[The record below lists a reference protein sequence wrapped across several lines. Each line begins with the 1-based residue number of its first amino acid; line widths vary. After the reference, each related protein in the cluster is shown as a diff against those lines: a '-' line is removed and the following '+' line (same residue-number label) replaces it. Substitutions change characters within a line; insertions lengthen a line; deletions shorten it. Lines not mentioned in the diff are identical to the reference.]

1 MLKTIY
7 NARKWEIFDQ
17 IISFARL
24 EISQK
29 NNYVLEEILI
39 VMCQKSNQKL
49 KKTPKKNP
57 LMTNN
62 NTRQNPIHY

>member
-1 MLKTIY
+1 MPE
-7 NARKWEIFDQ
+7 NGEIFDQ

-49 KKTPKKNP
+49 KKTPKKTP

-62 NTRQNPIHY
+62 NTRQRPIHY

>member
-1 MLKTIY
+1 MPE
-7 NARKWEIFDQ
+7 NGEIFDQ

-49 KKTPKKNP
+49 KNTPKKPP

-62 NTRQNPIHY
+62 NTRQSPIHY

>member
-1 MLKTIY
+1 MPE
-7 NARKWEIFDQ
+7 NGEIFDQ

-49 KKTPKKNP
+49 KNTPKKAP

-62 NTRQNPIHY
+62 NTRQSPIHY